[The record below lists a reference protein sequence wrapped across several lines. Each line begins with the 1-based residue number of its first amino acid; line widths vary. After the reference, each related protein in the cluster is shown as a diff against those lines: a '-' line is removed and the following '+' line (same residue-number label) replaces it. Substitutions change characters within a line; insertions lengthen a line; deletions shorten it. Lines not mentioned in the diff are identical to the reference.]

1 MLEPTDDKDEHGIV
15 RRAAI
20 ATYGETVHSLVDRSG
35 YSGPFLPGFAAWT
48 SVADPLPPVG
58 LEAIDHV
65 VGNVELGR
73 MNQWVEFYERVM
85 GFTELVHFSDE
96 AISTEYSA
104 LMSKV
109 VWDGD
114 GRIKFPINEPAE
126 GKKRSQIDE
135 YLDFY
140 GGPGVQHIAIQTG
153 DIVASVRA
161 LRERGIEFMRVPD
174 TYYAELADRFG
185 DVDLDL
191 DSLAELGRARRP
203 RRRGLSAAD
212 LLQDGPGSADSVL
225 RADRA
230 ARRPRLRRGQLQG
243 VVRGPGARAGAPR
256 QPVGPATR
264 RAKEVPSTMSQ
275 PTSERG
281 ITYLTPEAYERL
293 SSELNELKTEGR
305 ERVSQAIGTAREH
318 GDIRE
323 NADYDA
329 AKNEQGMMEARIR
342 QLETL
347 LGSAVVGE
355 VAGTSGVAGP
365 GTVVVLEIAGEEET
379 YFLGSREEAIDGMD
393 VLSVQSVLGQALSGR
408 KVGDK
413 FSYVTPTGR
422 ELPVKLLQAEPRS

>member
-1 MLEPTDDKDEHGIV
+1 VPDAAVAYAAATARGATGVLEPTDDKDEHGIV

-35 YSGPFLPGFAAWT
+35 YSGPFLPGFVAWA
-48 SVADPLPPVG
+48 SVADPLPPAG

-161 LRERGIEFMRVPD
+161 LRARGIEFMRVPD
-174 TYYAELADRFG
+174 TYYAELADRFR

-191 DSLAELGRARRP
+191 DSLAELGV
-203 RRRGLSAAD
+203 LAD
-212 LLQDGPGSADSVL
+212 RDDEGYLLQIFSRMAQ
-225 RADRA
+225 DRPTVFFELIE
-230 ARRPRLRRGQLQG
+230 RH
-243 VVRGPGARAGAPR
+243 GARGFGEGNFKALFVAL
-256 QPVGPATR
+256 
-264 RAKEVPSTMSQ
+264 
-275 PTSERG
+275 ER
-281 ITYLTPEAYERL
+281 E
-293 SSELNELKTEGR
+293 
-305 ERVSQAIGTAREH
+305 
-318 GDIRE
+318 
-323 NADYDA
+323 
-329 AKNEQGMMEARIR
+329 
-342 QLETL
+342 
-347 LGSAVVGE
+347 
-355 VAGTSGVAGP
+355 
-365 GTVVVLEIAGEEET
+365 
-379 YFLGSREEAIDGMD
+379 
-393 VLSVQSVLGQALSGR
+393 QALRGN
-408 KVGDK
+408 
-413 FSYVTPTGR
+413 
-422 ELPVKLLQAEPRS
+422 L